1 MVRLDFETTDETI
14 NLLNSILRQI
24 IKQENNWLT
33 SSQKDLIEKFRLKMV
48 RPVVIESENPLSD
61 AALMYFGDSP
71 LKTRY

>member
-24 IKQENNWLT
+24 IKQENNGLT

-61 AALMYFGDSP
+61 VALMYFGDSP